1 MKNLYGS
8 PNPDITAREKENAAL
23 ARDAAREGIVLLK
36 NEGALPLQANRV
48 ALFGMG
54 AQSLSG
60 A

>member
-1 MKNLYGS
+1 MKNLCGRL
-8 PNPDITAREKENAAL
+8 NPDISAREKENAAL

-36 NEGALPLQANRV
+36 SEGALPLQANRV